1 MTRKLEWNTS
11 TLADQRTFPPEQVF
25 KAGLRHHHIANTA
38 YPIHHKTTMR
48 AYRVPRS
55 EVESLVQAAWQNV
68 DTLGLYVH
76 VPFCKAR
83 CKYCEYTVVNADR
96 TGRGANGAED
106 AYFDALL
113 REFDLYRERLGT
125 TRKTL
130 IGFDIGG
137 GTPSFVNPAH
147 IRRVVEAA
155 QGSFRFQPGLAISIE
170 TTPIIADREPAKLR
184 AYKEMGIERI
194 SMGVQT
200 THAKLARSL
209 EREYEGLTMLERAV
223 RNVRDA
229 GFRRFNIDLMYGFAD
244 QSPES
249 WRATVA
255 QTIGLDPEYITLYR
269 VRHKGTRIQEQAARV
284 TRQAVNELEA
294 IARDL
299 LLAAGYAGTPGKNT
313 YSKVPGDGDYD
324 ESAIVVGTSDY
335 LTERVV
341 KGTPYLGL
349 GLGAQSLS
357 HHTLSYN
364 LGAATK
370 TLKPYLRAVDGG
382 RLPIQDLY
390 HLPLDVAMAKM
401 IAVSFYFGEIHR
413 EHFLEK
419 FGVRLE
425 DHFSREVAFVLE
437 RGLMEYTGPYLRLT
451 PKGVAHFNGV
461 VALFYAGAVKGYLIG
476 LEVERL
482 PRQVVVRPLQPAT
495 LGA

>member
-1 MTRKLEWNTS
+1 VKTEQEKKLQWHTP
-11 TLADQRTFPPEQVF
+11 TPADQATFLPEIVF
-25 KAGLRHHHIANTA
+25 EAGLRHHHIANTA
-38 YPIHHKTTMR
+38 YPIHHQTTMR
-48 AYRVPRS
+48 AYRVPMNQ
-55 EVESLVQAAWQNV
+55 VESTSMAAWQSV

-83 CKYCEYTVVNADR
+83 CQYCEYTVVDR
-96 TGRGANGAED
+96 SENEAED
-106 AYFDALL
+106 VYFDALL
-113 REFDLYRERLGT
+113 REFDLYQQRLDT

-137 GTPSFVNPAH
+137 GTPAFVNPAN

-155 QGSFRFQPGLAISIE
+155 RASFRFRPGMAISIE
-170 TTPIIADREPAKLR
+170 TTPIIADREPEKIHAFKDT
-184 AYKEMGIERI
+184 GIDRI

-200 THAKLARSL
+200 THFKLARSL
-209 EREYEGLTMLERAV
+209 GREYEGLTMLESAL

-229 GFRRFNIDLMYGFAD
+229 GFRRFNVDLMYGFAD
-244 QSPES
+244 QSPET
-249 WRATVA
+249 WRATVE
-255 QTIGLDPEYITLYR
+255 QTIALNPEYITLYR
-269 VRHKGTRIQEQAARV
+269 VRYKGTRIQDQAARV

-313 YSKVPGDGDYD
+313 YSKVPGD
-324 ESAIVVGTSDY
+324 VGTSDY

-341 KGTPYLGL
+341 KGRPYLGL

-357 HHTLSYN
+357 HHALSYN

-370 TLKPYLRAVDGG
+370 TLKPYLRAVDAG

-413 EHFLEK
+413 EHFRAR

-425 DHFSREVAFVLE
+425 DHFPREVAFVLQH
-437 RGLMEYTGPYLRLT
+437 GLMECAGPYLRLT
-451 PKGVAHFNGV
+451 PHGAEHFNGV
-461 VALFYAGAVKGYLIG
+461 VALFYAGAVKDYLVH
-476 LEVERL
+476 LESSF
-482 PRQVVVRPLQPAT
+482 
-495 LGA
+495 